1 MKLIVAGSTGFVGT
15 EIVRQALSHP
25 AVTSVVGLARRPTPT
40 PLNVGPNADATKFKS
55 VICEDFNNYTDDV
68 KKELAEAD
76 ACIWY
81 V

>member
-15 EIVRQALSHP
+15 EVIRQAISNP
-25 AVTSVVGLARRPTPT
+25 AVTSIIALARRQTDVPQDAG
-40 PLNVGPNADATKFKS
+40 VNASKLKS
-55 VICEDFNNYTDDV
+55 VVCDNFDSYSDKV
-68 KKELAEAD
+68 KNELRGAN

>member
-15 EIVRQALSHP
+15 EVVRQAINNP
-25 AVTSVVGLARRPTPT
+25 AVTSIIALARRQTDVPQDAG
-40 PLNVGPNADATKFKS
+40 VNASKLKS
-55 VICEDFNNYTDDV
+55 VVCDNFDSYSDKV
-68 KKELAEAD
+68 KNELRGAN

>member
-15 EIVRQALSHP
+15 EVIRQAINNP
-25 AVTSVVGLARRPTPT
+25 AVTSIIALARRQTDVPQDAG
-40 PLNVGPNADATKFKS
+40 VNASKLKS
-55 VICEDFNNYTDDV
+55 VVCDNFDSYSDKV
-68 KKELAEAD
+68 KNELRGAN

>member
-15 EIVRQALSHP
+15 EVIRQAISNP
-25 AVTSVVGLARRPTPT
+25 AVTSIIALARRQTDVPQDAG
-40 PLNVGPNADATKFKS
+40 VNAPKLKS
-55 VICEDFNNYTDDV
+55 VVCDNFDSYSDKV
-68 KKELAEAD
+68 KNELRGAN